1 MFLQL
6 LRYACTNIYNQET
19 QKYEFDTDKVK
30 RPIKLNEEL
39 SVQDHTYK
47 LRFITFH
54 IGSQA
59 SEGHYN
65 CLIKDAKGSWHKM
78 NDGTSKKDKLPAASQ
93 AATVLVYERA
103 DDTDKSK
110 MCQQLEVLRARLKN
124 KIFKQPE
131 RKEEGEIVRIYLD
144 RREQQKKEDREKEET
159 ATSNL

>member
-1 MFLQL
+1 
-6 LRYACTNIYNQET
+6 
-19 QKYEFDTDKVK
+19 
-30 RPIKLNEEL
+30 
-39 SVQDHTYK
+39 
-47 LRFITFH
+47 
-54 IGSQA
+54 
-59 SEGHYN
+59 
-65 CLIKDAKGSWHKM
+65 M